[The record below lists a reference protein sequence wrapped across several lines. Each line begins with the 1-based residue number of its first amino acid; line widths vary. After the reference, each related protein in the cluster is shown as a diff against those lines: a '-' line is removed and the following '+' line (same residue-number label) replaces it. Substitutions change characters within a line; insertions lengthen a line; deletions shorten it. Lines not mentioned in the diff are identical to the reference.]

1 MNTRHWSML
10 ALVIALSFAIPI
22 LVMFTPGAFAE
33 NTTADDPC
41 TWARTLLLAHTLLAL
56 IIVTWT
62 MSAYWRITDPRPRS
76 LLITQGIVLLD
87 WTILDMLRLDAS
99 AQLELAL
106 RLASYVPILMTP
118 IVMLALVCAVQETN
132 PLKRPRWERGATGVG
147 SLLRFG
153 PLTPALT
160 APSLGA
166 LVRAALVLGAVA
178 LGAIAQGAVALG
190 SVTQGPFV
198 SWAAS
203 TCASCEMTLFA
214 LVLVLA
220 AAEASI
226 RSGKIPTARNY
237 RTAFTHSCLPVQI
250 LDKNRRVLASTQG
263 DNTRRHH
270 NTRTKNPAHMRACE
284 HEIPSGTL
292 LWYIDHCEIAQLQAR
307 LDRTRT
313 RLIRSHDT
321 LARQHANPEVRKELA
336 RRTSILNAF
345 DAIADPMIDRVR
357 VLGEELPQA
366 TATRRA
372 RILRMISVDLAYI
385 KYVGPLLLGT
395 VQAEDTRHGSR
406 LPDVEKALTRMCE
419 NLSADTHLCAL
430 VPLCRWDSGWV
441 RSEVALAGMDFAH
454 RVLWCCAERDGAE
467 ILIRVGIDEGGLD
480 FLVMLETEGPMPLE
494 CLEDI
499 TGVFPSAAIT
509 IEDDRVR
516 IRLRVGEDDEP
527 NLGAASLAQEDGC

>member
-1 MNTRHWSML
+1 MNTRHWGML
-10 ALVIALSFAIPI
+10 ALVITLSFAIPI
-22 LVMFTPGAFAE
+22 LVMFTSGASAE

-62 MSAYWRITDPRPRS
+62 MSAYWRITAPRPRS

-106 RLASYVPILMTP
+106 RLASYVPILMTL
-118 IVMLALVCAVQETN
+118 IVMLALVFAVQETN

-147 SLLRFG
+147 SLLHFG
-153 PLTPALT
+153 SLTPALT
-160 APSLGA
+160 AL
-166 LVRAALVLGAVA
+166 A
-178 LGAIAQGAVALG
+178 LGVVSLRVVTQGAVALG
-190 SVTQGPFV
+190 SVTQDPFV

-237 RTAFTHSCLPVQI
+237 RTAFTHSCLPAQI

-263 DNTRRHH
+263 DKTRRHRS
-270 NTRTKNPAHMRACE
+270 TRPKNLAHMRACE

-313 RLIRSHDT
+313 RLIRSHDA
-321 LARQHANPEVRKELA
+321 LAQQHANPEVRKELA

-345 DAIADPMIDRVR
+345 DAIAAPMIDRVR

-430 VPLCRWDSGWV
+430 VPLGRWDSGWV

-516 IRLRVGEDDEP
+516 IRLRVGEDDEA
-527 NLGAASLAQEDGC
+527 NIGAARLAQEDGC

>member
-1 MNTRHWSML
+1 MNSRQWGLL
-10 ALVIALSFAIPI
+10 ALLIALTFAIPI

-33 NTTADDPC
+33 NTTPNEPC
-41 TWARTLLLAHTLLAL
+41 AWARTLLLAHTLLAL
-56 IIVTWT
+56 IIVIWT
-62 MSAYWRITDPRPRS
+62 MSAYWRITAPRPRS

-87 WTILDMLRLDAS
+87 WTILDTLRLDAS
-99 AQLELAL
+99 AQFELAL
-106 RLASYVPILMTP
+106 RFATYVPILMTP
-118 IVMLALVCAVQETN
+118 TVMLALASTVEETKPPKRIRRTKGAAGGGSPLLFARAALPFGTVALAV
-132 PLKRPRWERGATGVG
+132 LV
-147 SLLRFG
+147 
-153 PLTPALT
+153 
-160 APSLGA
+160 LGA
-166 LVRAALVLGAVA
+166 LVLGVVA
-178 LGAIAQGAVALG
+178 HWLG
-190 SVTQGPFV
+190 SACV
-198 SWAAS
+198 SFE
-203 TCASCEMTLFA
+203 TTLFA

-226 RSGKIPTARNY
+226 RSGKIPKAHGY
-237 RTAFTHSCLPVQI
+237 RKAFTHSCLPAQI
-250 LDKNRRVLASTQG
+250 LDENRRVIAATQG
-263 DNTRRHH
+263 DNTRRGHH
-270 NTRTKNPAHMRACE
+270 NTRAKNLAHMRACE
-284 HEIPSGTL
+284 HEISSGTL
-292 LWYIDHCEIAQLQAR
+292 RWYIDHSEIAQLQAR

-313 RLIRSHDT
+313 RLIRSHDALT
-321 LARQHANPEVRKELA
+321 RQHANPEVRKELA

-345 DAIADPMIDRVR
+345 DAIAEPMIERVR

-406 LPDVEKALTRMCE
+406 LPDVERALTRMCE

-430 VPLCRWDSGWV
+430 VPLGRWDSGWV

-480 FLVMLETEGPMPLE
+480 FLVMLETEGLMPLE
-494 CLEDI
+494 CLEEI
-499 TGVFPSAAIT
+499 TGAFPSAAIT

-516 IRLRVGEDDEP
+516 IRLRVGEEDEP
-527 NLGAASLAQEDGC
+527 NSGAARLAQEDEC

>member
-1 MNTRHWSML
+1 MNTRHWGML
-10 ALVIALSFAIPI
+10 SLVIALSFAIPI

-33 NTTADDPC
+33 NTTADEPC

-56 IIVTWT
+56 IIVAWT
-62 MSAYWRITDPRPRS
+62 MSAYWRITAPRPRS

-87 WTILDMLRLDAS
+87 WTILDMLRFDAS

-118 IVMLALVCAVQETN
+118 IVMLALVFALQETN
-132 PLKRPRWERGATGVG
+132 TPKQPRWERGATGVG
-147 SLLRFG
+147 SLLHFD

-160 APSLGA
+160 APA
-166 LVRAALVLGAVA
+166 LTAIILTGLA
-178 LGAIAQGAVALG
+178 LGVVSLRAVTQGAVALG
-190 SVTQGPFV
+190 SVTQNPFV

-203 TCASCEMTLFA
+203 TCASCEMTI

-237 RTAFTHSCLPVQI
+237 RTAFTHSCLPAQI
-250 LDKNRRVLASTQG
+250 LDKNRRILASTQG

-270 NTRTKNPAHMRACE
+270 NTRPKNLAHMRACE

-430 VPLCRWDSGWV
+430 VPLGRWDSGWV